1 MDIRNID
8 WAAVIIRSA
17 KGTAPTCKPN
27 LAIVNGVAAVL
38 PDVFERF
45 AINSLRRA
53 CHFISQSIIECDY
66 YQTLTEY
73 ASGDAY
79 DTRTDLGF
87 TAARDGDGRT
97 NKGFGIFQNTGPYNQ
112 KRVLKQLLGL
122 GFPVTQDVKQAKSVL
137 TVPKYAAWAAGIW
150 WNDNKMNAVA
160 DQDST
165 GSKASRAVNRG
176 NWKSTKP
183 ANHEADR
190 LRAFKATWKELQTP
204 RLLKAVPRAVVAT
217 PVQSREAEAMA
228 SVVTALFP
236 GREPVKGENIVS
248 WGRPIDRTGM
258 SPEEIARLDAGAAE
272 MAESV
277 RRDPEGLNQPAVLG
291 QGYAGSAPSM
301 PDGPAMDG
309 GSPLNQ
315 GMEAPGMDAEE
326 HQEQVA
332 AGDTPDAAPAS
343 PNIPLPAE
351 PVAPGMAP
359 AMLQATQDRMRALHY
374 FGVGTPDGEA
384 GWKTVQGIA
393 GFQAVHGLPVTGQLD
408 QATVDMVWSP
418 DAKEAPQP
426 AERALTTVADMK
438 GKSRIIDAA
447 AGVKSASVVQ
457 VGTGALVAAG
467 TAVVS
472 GFQGAWEATASIRE
486 AFQDVPPMVW
496 GLLAAAGVAVPAAY
510 SWWKANRVQAARV
523 EDQAKGKTL

>member
-8 WAAVIIRSA
+8 WAAVIIRAA
-17 KGTAPTCKPN
+17 KGTEPACRPRP
-27 LAIVNGVAAVL
+27 AIVDPVAAAL
-38 PDVFERF
+38 PAVFEKF
-45 AINSLRRA
+45 GITSQRRI

-112 KRVLKQLLGL
+112 KRVLKQLLAM
-122 GFPVTQDVKQAKSVL
+122 GFPVTQDVKRAKEVL
-137 TVPKYAAWAAGIW
+137 TNPTYAAWAAGIW

-176 NWKSTKP
+176 NWKSSKP
-183 ANHEADR
+183 ANHEAHR
-190 LRAFKATWKELQTP
+190 LRAFKATWKELQNP
-204 RLLKAVPRAVVAT
+204 RLLKPGPRTVVVSPA
-217 PVQSREAEAMA
+217 P
-228 SVVTALFP
+228 
-236 GREPVKGENIVS
+236 EPQAP
-248 WGRPIDRTGM
+248 WAHLARPIDRTGM
-258 SPEEIARLDAGAAE
+258 TAEEVARLDAGAAE

-277 RRDPEGLNQPAVLG
+277 RRDPEGVNQPAVLG
-291 QGYAGSAPSM
+291 QGYAGSADL
-301 PDGPAMDG
+301 PDGPALDG

-315 GMEAPGMDAEE
+315 GLEAPGQDLEE
-326 HQEQVA
+326 RAEQVA
-332 AGDTPDAAPAS
+332 AGETPEAGPAS
-343 PNIPLPAE
+343 PNTPLPAE

-359 AMLQATQDRMRALHY
+359 AMLKATQNRMRELHY
-374 FGVGTPDGEA
+374 FGVGAADGEA
-384 GWKTVQGIA
+384 GWKSVQGIA

-408 QATVDMVWSP
+408 QATVDMVWSA

-426 AERALTTVADMK
+426 AERALTTVSDMR
-438 GKSRIIDAA
+438 GKSQIVDAA
-447 AGVKSASVVQ
+447 EGVKTSSVVQ

-486 AFQDVPPMVW
+486 AFVDVPPMVW
-496 GLLAAAGVAVPAAY
+496 GLLAAAAVACPAAY
-510 SWWKANRVQAARV
+510 SWWKANLVQAARV